1 MANTELKK
9 RVWGWMAF
17 DWAAQPFYT
26 LGWTFIFAPYFAVVA
41 TQYFMG
47 TGLDEA
53 TADAQSQALWS
64 WGQTATGLLIAI
76 TAPFIGAYADSSGR
90 RIPYVVGFSILFVL
104 SACFMWVL
112 QPDGTGL
119 YLALAMF
126 CVAFIAAEFAL
137 IFTNALLP
145 SLGPSDEVGK
155 ISGAGLA
162 IGYAGGVVSLVIM
175 LLFFA
180 EGDAG
185 KTFIG
190 LDPILGLDADAREGT
205 RSVGP
210 FTALWFALFMI
221 PFFLWVRED
230 KSQHQKTSVSTAL
243 SELRLSFGS
252 IVKRRS
258 LACYLGSSMFYRDAL
273 NGLYSFGGVYA
284 ALVLD
289 WSITMIGVFG
299 ITGALAATLFTYVG
313 GVCDKRFGPKPVIIF
328 CLFALVSVCISLV
341 AMSREMFF
349 GIPLSQ
355 GSAVPDIV
363 MYICGAV
370 IGGAGGALQGASR
383 SLMVRHADPERPTE
397 AFGFFA
403 LSGKAT
409 AFLAPAL
416 IGITTTITNSP
427 RLGIAPVVGLFL
439 LGLILLRWVNPK
451 GEVYETS
458 T

>member
-1 MANTELKK
+1 
-9 RVWGWMAF
+9 
-17 DWAAQPFYT
+17 
-26 LGWTFIFAPYFAVVA
+26 
-41 TQYFMG
+41 
-47 TGLDEA
+47 
-53 TADAQSQALWS
+53 
-64 WGQTATGLLIAI
+64 
-76 TAPFIGAYADSSGR
+76 
-90 RIPYVVGFSILFVL
+90 
-104 SACFMWVL
+104 MWVL

-119 YLALAMF
+119 YLALATF

-145 SLGPSDEVGK
+145 SLGPSDKIGK

-162 IGYAGGVVSLVIM
+162 IGYAGGVASLVIM

-180 EGDAG
+180 EGDTG

-190 LDPILGLDADAREGT
+190 LDPVLGLDASTREGT

-230 KSQHQKTSVSTAL
+230 TSQHQKTSVSTAL
-243 SELRLSFGS
+243 SELRTSFRS
-252 IVKRRS
+252 ILKRRS
-258 LACYLGSSMFYRDAL
+258 LTCYLSSSMFYRDAL
-273 NGLYSFGGVYA
+273 NGLYSFGGIYA

-299 ITGALAATLFTYVG
+299 ITAALAATFFTYIG
-313 GVCDKRFGPKPVIIF
+313 GVCDGKFGPKPVIIF
-328 CLFALVSVCISLV
+328 CIFALVSVCISLV

-349 GIPLSQ
+349 GVPLAQ
-355 GSAVPDIV
+355 GSAIPNIV

-383 SLMVRHADPERPTE
+383 SLMVRHADPVRPTE
-397 AFGFFA
+397 AFGFYA

-416 IGITTTITNSP
+416 IGITTTITNSA
-427 RLGIAPVVGLFL
+427 RFGIAPVVGLFL
-439 LGLILLRWVNPK
+439 LGLILLTWVNPK

-458 T
+458 A